1 MIFFI
6 HIIKALNPYRKKTGT
21 DNRFWIHLDK
31 KVPTGAGLSGG
42 SSDAATALWVA
53 NQFSGCPATEK
64 ELQEWSSEIGSN
76 IPFFFS
82 HGTTCCTGRGEIV
95 QDIPSLVPLD
105 KKIVLIK
112 PPPNK
117 HVQLAEKFTSN
128 MEKKHWGLIWTIAS
142 LFVPPLSPPLFV
154 RPMHKVLTSRF

>member
-6 HIIKALNPYRKKTGT
+6 HIIKALNLYRKKTDT
-21 DNRFWIHLDK
+21 DNLFWIHLDK
-31 KVPTGAGLSGG
+31 KMPTGAGLGGG

-105 KKIVLIK
+105 RK
-112 PPPNK
+112 
-117 HVQLAEKFTSN
+117 
-128 MEKKHWGLIWTIAS
+128 
-142 LFVPPLSPPLFV
+142 
-154 RPMHKVLTSRF
+154 